1 MQLNLFGQKITHV
14 YEHQLVFY
22 LETGIDSFI
31 IAVTLA
37 YFGLN
42 GIQRDHCYDIFIS
55 GTGKF
60 EKKN

>member
-1 MQLNLFGQKITHV
+1 M
-14 YEHQLVFY
+14 
-22 LETGIDSFI
+22 ETGIDSFI

-60 EKKN
+60 EKKIENFENCCHS